1 MTTSARPALSARGTS
16 PKPAARGQPKYF
28 CSCREIPASSI
39 QHPMNKQTTRREF
52 LSATGTVIAGG
63 AALAASTVP
72 ALGQKPATPAIAS
85 RRPALGETDVL
96 VVGGGP
102 AGIGAALGAARK
114 GAKTL
119 LIENHSFF
127 GGAATWST
135 SVPRTQSSRAI
146 ALRAWLSPPRQ
157 ACKPFARESW
167 WIAPVTPT

>member
-1 MTTSARPALSARGTS
+1 MNTQARTSRRHFLTFSGAAIAAAAMPAAAV
-16 PKPAARGQPKYF
+16 PARGQSPT
-28 CSCREIPASSI
+28 A
-39 QHPMNKQTTRREF
+39 
-52 LSATGTVIAGG
+52 
-63 AALAASTVP
+63 
-72 ALGQKPATPAIAS
+72 PAIAA
-85 RRPALGETDVL
+85 RRPALADVDVL

-102 AGIGAALGAARK
+102 AGIGAALGAARR
-114 GAKTL
+114 GVKTL